1 MAYLKSQ
8 RREFEKNRS
17 DSSQILVAEQALS
30 NSKKADLTLISLPSV
45 FHLFSGLILPQLG
58 PSHRHSRVSVIFL
71 QPSLVDW
78 MAHLNLLF
86 TGLAC

>member
-30 NSKKADLTLISLPSV
+30 KSPSTFWLHPVRNWLAILGVAEMGMVCVRDKGKKDDRTPWN
-45 FHLFSGLILPQLG
+45 P
-58 PSHRHSRVSVIFL
+58 
-71 QPSLVDW
+71 
-78 MAHLNLLF
+78 
-86 TGLAC
+86 C